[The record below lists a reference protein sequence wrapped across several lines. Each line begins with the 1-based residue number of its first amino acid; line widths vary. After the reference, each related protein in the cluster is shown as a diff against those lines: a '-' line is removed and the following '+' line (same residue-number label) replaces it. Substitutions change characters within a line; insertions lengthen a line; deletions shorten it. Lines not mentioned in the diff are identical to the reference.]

1 MFTGLI
7 EMTGT
12 VERITPGSS
21 GVHQVVV
28 RASQEISC
36 VVGDSIAVDGCCL
49 TVTEASDVAAGR
61 LSFDA
66 SGETMLLTTLGTK
79 KTGDLVNLERA
90 LRVGDRLG
98 GHFVS
103 GHVDGRARVVAMRD
117 LGGGTIGFEVA
128 IPEDTAGFVVKKGS
142 ICLDGVSL
150 TVNKVFKNSKL
161 EIEVG
166 VTLIPHTLAATT
178 LHRLKSGDVVNYE
191 TDMLAKYARA
201 GISGPQT

>member
-1 MFTGLI
+1 
-7 EMTGT
+7 MTGT
-12 VERITPGSS
+12 VDRVTPGPGPG

-28 RASQEISC
+28 RASRGISC
-36 VVGDSIAVDGCCL
+36 VVGDSIAIDGCCL
-49 TVTEASDVAAGR
+49 TVTDASDVQSGR
-61 LSFDA
+61 LVFDA

-79 KTGDLVNLERA
+79 KSGDLVNLERA

-103 GHVDGRARVVAMRD
+103 GHVDGRARVVALQD
-117 LGGGTIGFEVA
+117 LGGGTMGFDVA
-128 IPEDTAGFVVKKGS
+128 LPGGEAGFVVKKGS

-150 TVNKVFKNSKL
+150 TVNKVIKNSEL

-178 LHRLKSGDVVNYE
+178 LHRLKSGDLVNYE

-201 GISGPQT
+201 GIPTTQT